1 MNGPGGRWPRNR
13 FWGTHAL
20 LVASASLPIKYW
32 LEANATSPPCEGA
45 CVLQNTAGHDSKSLL
60 FKPAMAAPEL
70 QQTLGKVAGFTGTAL
85 HTGEKVTLK
94 LHPAPVDHGIKFRRK
109 DLQDEPTIDAKIE
122 NLKTVERAT
131 TIGEGSVRVHTVEH
145 VLAALSAMGVDNAIV
160 EMDANEPPI
169 GDGSAQAYVDLI
181 RKAGVVPQE
190 EPRKFFDARD
200 TLHVES
206 KTGAL
211 LVLLPDNTFRISC
224 TQAGPNNRFTQFF
237 SIEVT
242 PAAFERDI
250 APARTFVY
258 YEDVKP
264 LMDKNLIKGGS
275 LENAIVVRGEAVLS
289 KEPLRFP
296 DEFVRHKILDIIGD
310 LSLVG
315 RRIRGHVIAVKPGH
329 ASNADLSRLIA
340 REQARRSAL
349 AVSRPIPTGDGGLD
363 TDQVM
368 QILPHRFPFLM
379 VDRIISFD
387 ADTKCVGVKT
397 VTINEPF
404 FQGHFPGHPVMPGVL
419 QVEAMAQVASILLF
433 KLAKTSSRIGYFM
446 SADEVKF
453 RKPVLPG
460 DTIFIHA
467 ELIKSRGERL
477 AKAKCHCVVNDAI
490 VSEGELMFTFLDK

>member
-1 MNGPGGRWPRNR
+1 M
-13 FWGTHAL
+13 
-20 LVASASLPIKYW
+20 AS
-32 LEANATSPPCEGA
+32 T
-45 CVLQNTAGHDSKSLL
+45 
-60 FKPAMAAPEL
+60 PEF
-70 QQTLGKVAGFTGTAL
+70 QQTLAKPASFSGTAL

-94 LHPAPVDHGIKFRRK
+94 LQPAPVDHGIKFKRK

-145 VLAALSAMGVDNAIV
+145 VLAALWAMGVDNVVV
-160 EMDANEPPI
+160 EMDASEPPI
-169 GDGSAQAYVDLI
+169 GDGSAQGYVDLV
-181 RKAGVVPQE
+181 RKAGVTPQD
-190 EPRKFFDARD
+190 EPRKFFDVRE
-200 TLHVES
+200 TVHVES
-206 KTGAL
+206 KTGTL
-211 LVLLPDNTFRISC
+211 LILLPDDKFRISC
-224 TQAGPNNRFTQFF
+224 TQAGPNNRFAQFL
-237 SIEVT
+237 SMEVT
-242 PAAFERDI
+242 SAGFEREI

-289 KEPLRFP
+289 KEPLRFA

-310 LSLVG
+310 LALVG
-315 RRIRGHVIAVKPGH
+315 RRIRGHVVAVKPSH
-329 ASNADLSRLIA
+329 ATNAQLARSIT
-340 REQARRSAL
+340 REQTRRSAV
-349 AVSRPIPTGDGGLD
+349 AAPRTIPSGDGGLD

-379 VDRIISFD
+379 VDRIISFETE
-387 ADTKCVGVKT
+387 TKCVGVKT

-433 KLAKTSSRIGYFM
+433 KLAKTTSRIGYFM

-453 RKPVLPG
+453 RKPVFPG

-467 ELIKSRGERL
+467 ELTRARGNRM
-477 AKAKCHCVVNDAI
+477 AKTKCYCVVNDAI
-490 VSEGELMFTFLDK
+490 VSEAELMFTFLDK

>member
-1 MNGPGGRWPRNR
+1 MP
-13 FWGTHAL
+13 
-20 LVASASLPIKYW
+20 AS
-32 LEANATSPPCEGA
+32 
-45 CVLQNTAGHDSKSLL
+45 
-60 FKPAMAAPEL
+60 PEL
-70 QQTLGKVAGFTGTAL
+70 QQTVSKTASFSGTAL

-94 LHPAPVDHGIKFRRK
+94 LHPAPADHGIKFRRK
-109 DLQDEPTIDAKIE
+109 DLQEEPTIDAKIE
-122 NLKTVERAT
+122 NLKMVERAT
-131 TIGEGSVRVHTVEH
+131 TIGEGPIRVHTVEH
-145 VLAALSAMGVDNAIV
+145 VLAALWAMGVDNAVV

-169 GDGSAQAYVDLI
+169 GDGSAQAYVDLV
-181 RKAGVVPQE
+181 RKAGVTAQE
-190 EPRKFFDARD
+190 EPRKFFDVRD
-200 TLHVES
+200 TMHVES

-211 LVLLPDNTFRISC
+211 LVLLPDNKFRISC
-224 TQAGPNNRFTQFF
+224 THAGPNNRFAQFL
-237 SIEVT
+237 SVEVT
-242 PAAFERDI
+242 PAVFEREI
-250 APARTFVY
+250 APARTFVF

-310 LSLVG
+310 LALVG
-315 RRIRGHVIAVKPGH
+315 RRIRGHVVAVKPGH
-329 ASNADLSRLIA
+329 AINAELARSIT
-340 REQARRSAL
+340 REQTRRSAL
-349 AVSRPIPTGDGGLD
+349 AVPRTIPSGDGGLD

-379 VDRIISFD
+379 VDRILSFETE
-387 ADTKCVGVKT
+387 TKCVGVKT

-404 FQGHFPGHPVMPGVL
+404 FQGHFPGHPVMPGVM

-433 KLAKTSSRIGYFM
+433 KLAKTTSRIGYFM

-467 ELIKSRGERL
+467 ELTKSRGERL

-490 VSEGELMFTFLDK
+490 VSEAELMFTFLDK

>member
-1 MNGPGGRWPRNR
+1 M
-13 FWGTHAL
+13 
-20 LVASASLPIKYW
+20 AS
-32 LEANATSPPCEGA
+32 T
-45 CVLQNTAGHDSKSLL
+45 
-60 FKPAMAAPEL
+60 PEL
-70 QQTLGKVAGFTGTAL
+70 QHTVGKIASLSGTSL

-122 NLKTVERAT
+122 NLKMVERAT
-131 TIGEGSVRVHTVEH
+131 TIGEGPIRVHTVEH
-145 VLAALSAMGVDNAIV
+145 VLAALWAMGVDNAVV

-169 GDGSAQAYVDLI
+169 GDGSAQVYVDLV
-181 RKAGVVPQE
+181 RKAGVSAQE
-190 EPRKFFDARD
+190 EPRKFFNVRE
-200 TLHVES
+200 TMHVES

-211 LVLLPDNTFRISC
+211 LVLLPDDKFRISC
-224 TQAGPNNRFTQFF
+224 TQAGPNNRFAQFL
-237 SIEVT
+237 SVEVT
-242 PAAFERDI
+242 PTVFEREI
-250 APARTFVY
+250 APARTFVF

-289 KEPLRFP
+289 KEPLRFA

-310 LSLVG
+310 LALVG
-315 RRIRGHVIAVKPGH
+315 RRIRGHVVAVKPGH
-329 ASNADLSRLIA
+329 AANADLARSIT
-340 REQARRSAL
+340 REQTRRSAV
-349 AVSRPIPTGDGGLD
+349 AAPRTIPSGDGGLD
-363 TDQVM
+363 TDEVM

-379 VDRIISFD
+379 VDRIISFETE
-387 ADTKCVGVKT
+387 TKCVGVKT

-433 KLAKTSSRIGYFM
+433 KLAKTTSRIGYFM

-467 ELIKSRGERL
+467 ELTKSRGERL

-490 VSEGELMFTFLDK
+490 VSEAELMFTFLDK